1 MDQKDIKRVEEVEA
15 RIGYEF
21 RNKHL
26 LLQALTRKAYSNE
39 HPECPH
45 NDEFEHLG
53 DRLLN
58 LLVTEHLCLSN
69 STVTTEGT
77 YIFTE
82 TAGDMSEVEQKLLSN
97 EEWARRMEALG
108 IMDYVRYSRGE
119 DKQSCGS
126 TVEARG
132 NVFEAIIGA
141 VYLDSGRD
149 LNVTREV
156 AYRMF
161 GY

>member
-26 LLQALTRKAYSNE
+26 LLQALTRKAYSN
-39 HPECPH
+39 ECPH

-97 EEWARRMEALG
+97 EEWARRMEALC
-108 IMDYVRYSRGE
+108 IMDFVRYSRGE

-149 LNVTREV
+149 LDITREV
-156 AYRMF
+156 AYRML

>member
-1 MDQKDIKRVEEVEA
+1 MFAPRKEFFMNQEDIKRVEEVEA

-69 STVTTEGT
+69 STETTDCA

-82 TAGDMSEVEQKLLSN
+82 TA
-97 EEWARRMEALG
+97 
-108 IMDYVRYSRGE
+108 
-119 DKQSCGS
+119 
-126 TVEARG
+126 
-132 NVFEAIIGA
+132 
-141 VYLDSGRD
+141 
-149 LNVTREV
+149 
-156 AYRMF
+156 
-161 GY
+161 